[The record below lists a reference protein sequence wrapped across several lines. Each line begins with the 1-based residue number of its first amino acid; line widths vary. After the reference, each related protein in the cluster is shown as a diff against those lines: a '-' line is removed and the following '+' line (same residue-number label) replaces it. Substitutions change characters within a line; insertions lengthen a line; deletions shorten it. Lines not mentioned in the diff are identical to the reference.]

1 MDLNAIIA
9 RFMDEKGNIALP
21 PNFTIP
27 ALTEMLYGAHAQAGQ
42 ADAVSI
48 RYWDYSNSAE
58 GETVEYTRRQVNT
71 RIKAI
76 AARLMQVGEPGDRVA
91 ILAGNSPE
99 YILGFMAGMYAG
111 QVPIPLYDPN
121 EPGHEDHLRAVLYDS
136 GAKTVLTNKRGA
148 PAVRAYFADMPSAER
163 PRVIAVDALPDT
175 LAKDWAPL
183 QAEPGTDT
191 SQDTAFLQYTSG
203 STRTPAGVE
212 LTSESI
218 VSNVI
223 QIYSGV
229 GVQQPMRLVSWLPL
243 HHDMGIVVST
253 LLIILGNEMEIFT
266 PQEFVQQPKRWME
279 RLSRRSHDPED
290 MHIYT
295 VAPNFALDMAARYAA
310 PGTNGAP
317 DYDFSQL
324 ECIIIGSEPVTKPGV
339 DAFFDA
345 FGGAGLRREVLR
357 PSYGLAEATLLVS
370 TPQAGKSAEIPRF
383 EVFDREQL
391 AAGTAT
397 KVADSEGVQFA
408 SNGQPVSW
416 MHFAIVDP
424 ETKDEVGQNSVG
436 EIWVH
441 GPNVAGGYLERK
453 EETADTFANT
463 IGATIQEGLPKDG
476 WLNTGDLGVLVD
488 GELFITGRVKDLVVV
503 AGRNHYPQDIEATV
517 MDASEQVRKDSVAA
531 FSVPGDDVERLV
543 ILVERGDT
551 ADPAGDAAAEDAI
564 RAAVSSNHG
573 VSPDVVEFYAP
584 NEIAR
589 SSSGKIARRVN
600 AKRFQERANENT
612 Q

>member
-1 MDLNAIIA
+1 MDLQAIIA
-9 RFMDEKGNIALP
+9 RFLDENGQIALP

-27 ALTEMLYGAHAQAGQ
+27 AMTEMLYGAALQAGQ
-42 ADAVSI
+42 ADAVNI
-48 RYWDYSNSAE
+48 RFWDYSESAE
-58 GETVEYTRRQVNT
+58 GETVEYTRREVNT

-76 AARLMQVGEPGDRVA
+76 AARLMQVGKPGDRVA

-136 GAKTVLTNKRGA
+136 GATTVLTNKKGA
-148 PAVRAYFADMPSAER
+148 PAVRAYFADVPSAER

-175 LAKDWAPL
+175 LAESWAPL
-183 QAEPGTDT
+183 EVAPGTDT
-191 SQDTAFLQYTSG
+191 SKNTAFLQYTSG

-212 LTSESI
+212 LTNESI

-223 QIYSGV
+223 QIYAGV
-229 GVQQPMRLVSWLPL
+229 GVHQPMRLVSWLPM

-266 PQEFVQQPKRWME
+266 PQAFVQQPKRWVE
-279 RLSRRSHDPED
+279 RLSRREGDPED
-290 MHIYT
+290 MHVYT
-295 VAPNFALDMAARYAA
+295 VVPNFALDMAARYAA
-310 PGTNGAP
+310 PGPDMP

-339 DAFFDA
+339 DAFFNA
-345 FGGAGLRREVLR
+345 FGEHGMRREVLR
-357 PSYGLAEATLLVS
+357 PSYGLAEATLIVT

-383 EVFDREQL
+383 ATFDRDEL
-391 AAGTAT
+391 ATGKAT
-397 KVADSEGVQFA
+397 KVADGAGVEFA
-408 SNGQPVSW
+408 ANGQPVNW

-424 ETKDEVGQNSVG
+424 ETKDEVAENNVG

-463 IGATIQEGLPKDG
+463 IGTTLQEGLPKDG

-488 GELFITGRVKDLVVV
+488 GELFITGRVKDLVVI

-517 MDASEQVRKDSVAA
+517 MEASEQVRKDSVAA
-531 FSVPGDDVERLV
+531 FSVPGEDVERLI
-543 ILVERGDT
+543 ILAERGDT
-551 ADPAGDAAAEDAI
+551 ADEADDAAAVDAI
-564 RAAVSSNHG
+564 RAAVSSHHG
-573 VSPDVVEFYAP
+573 ISPDAVEFFAP

-600 AKRFQERANENT
+600 AKRYQERANESA